1 MWALRTCRRTWR
13 AWGVLQ
19 HECLCSRLR
28 VHVVSTQSC
37 VNSWPSCHLQCRTYL
52 FSRETAVNLLIQGAW
67 EALLPGNLA
76 GFLVRARKLICLHVF
91 CVRCVWQSP
100 STSLVTREYEL
111 LAHRG
116 SFLRGPHPSIFC
128 CEVCDDWSCASQL
141 HCAESI
147 AAKHA
152 RTRLCIHAT
161 KASKWPLKH
170 HVTCRLAVA
179 IAGLSWRGGLWCLQ
193 LR

>member
-13 AWGVLQ
+13 AWGCMQ

-52 FSRETAVNLLIQGAW
+52 FSRETAVNQLIQGAW

-100 STSLVTREYEL
+100 NTSLVTREYEL

-141 HCAESI
+141 HS
-147 AAKHA
+147 AAKFFF
-152 RTRLCIHAT
+152 R
-161 KASKWPLKH
+161 KH
-170 HVTCRLAVA
+170 NTQ
-179 IAGLSWRGGLWCLQ
+179 SWMIREPENVILIVPVSSTLVRKDGVPPISYWD
-193 LR
+193 